1 VATSQA
7 LTVGANKGGSHYRIW
22 STGIKKVVIIPIMI
36 TGHQPPEQNANSHD

>member
-1 VATSQA
+1 VTTSQA

-22 STGIKKVVIIPIMI
+22 STGIKIVVIITTMI